1 MGALLEP
8 LAVAVYSV
16 QRAEIRMGDAV
27 LVLGAG
33 PIGLMCLLAAK
44 AAGASQVAIT
54 GNQNTDERKRKK
66 LERFQ
71 EETERACSVDSIISS
86 LSIKFSTRVLNPA
99 WCCLKTS
106 CLCSCSMF
114 LHG

>member
-1 MGALLEP
+1 MNCSRLPDAISYEMGALLEP

-16 QRAEIRMGDAV
+16 RRAEIRMGDAV

-54 GNQNTDERKRKK
+54 GNSKQMAKYP
-66 LERFQ
+66 L
-71 EETERACSVDSIISS
+71 
-86 LSIKFSTRVLNPA
+86 
-99 WCCLKTS
+99 
-106 CLCSCSMF
+106 
-114 LHG
+114 

>member
-54 GNQNTDERKRKK
+54 GN
-66 LERFQ
+66 
-71 EETERACSVDSIISS
+71 
-86 LSIKFSTRVLNPA
+86 
-99 WCCLKTS
+99 
-106 CLCSCSMF
+106 
-114 LHG
+114 